1 MQLLKPEW
9 VNHDG
14 DKAIFSVDLHPD
26 GSRFATGGQGQD
38 SSGRVVIWNL
48 KPVVY
53 EKFEEDEKVPRLL
66 CQLDQHLGCVN
77 CVRWS
82 HAGRYL
88 ASAGDDKVII
98 IWQQSRLGGGAVFG
112 SNVVNVESW
121 RSVTTLRGHNGD
133 ILDVAWSP
141 GDVWLASASVDNN
154 VIIWNTAKWPE
165 QVRVLRGHTGLVKGV
180 TWDPVGRYLA
190 SQADDKS
197 LRIWRTADWG
207 TEEKI
212 VEPFTECGGTTTVL
226 RPSWS
231 PDGQYLVSAHA
242 MNNGGP
248 TAQIVERDGW
258 NTDKDFVGHR
268 KPITCVRFNPNILKK
283 TDSKTGKSV
292 QYCCVAI
299 GSRDRSISI
308 WFTSLKRPLVV
319 IHDIFEDS
327 VLDLSWSNCGRC
339 LMAVSKDG
347 TLAFINFSMNEIGHP
362 LSEDETNNLHIKL
375 YGKSAVTSAS
385 SVNPAIIENAE
396 ILRLREEESE
406 RAKAASSREFSQ
418 RPTPATPLR
427 APINKQIETR
437 TADGKRRI
445 TPMFIPPTEGVD
457 SPSKSYEASFSSSQQ
472 EKSKIVV
479 EKVDQIVEPNVSS
492 TRNTF
497 SGSLS
502 GTPSK
507 PPAPL
512 PEEFNGMPAA
522 LPARLER
529 SEKVHETQG
538 SCTPIVSGK
547 RKHDDPQPI
556 VVKRKRGRPAMYDRT
571 PAAPPSRASTPP
583 PVAQGPPSRP
593 QPVVTTVQPVDVIH
607 ILPEASLSKSAR
619 IQIPGEPSGDSPGPL
634 LVVENDHRVGS
645 GSVGVGS
652 SVPNLHRVTREQVN
666 LVSWVLFFTSQVTAA
681 SATAKIATISCRDK
695 TLHIVDIKTGE
706 MMLPPLQLPG
716 RASQLFV
723 EEDIVIVL
731 TTDATLIIWDISKK
745 KRLLSES
752 IRYLVE
758 GRSGG
763 VKSVSLALKG
773 TPVVLLTSG
782 EAFAR
787 CQELEA
793 WLLLGESS
801 SVRRVL
807 QPEYTML
814 PQCYQSNPSLQPL
827 NSLLHQ
833 TAAYSGSSR
842 VSRPLISDDVRQSM
856 TEVYLDRMLT
866 SARYLHSSQDYKF
879 WLKRKVQ
886 FLIKEGQERK
896 LRVIFDDFLGPRH
909 SGHAH
914 TDEAAWSPNIMDMDK
929 KSLLEE
935 FLREILLA
943 ENSLQL
949 QRLYSEYKSQV
960 DGDVVENI

>member
-212 VEPFTECGGTTTVL
+212 VEPFTE
-226 RPSWS
+226 
-231 PDGQYLVSAHA
+231 
-242 MNNGGP
+242 
-248 TAQIVERDGW
+248 
-258 NTDKDFVGHR
+258 
-268 KPITCVRFNPNILKK
+268 
-283 TDSKTGKSV
+283 
-292 QYCCVAI
+292 
-299 GSRDRSISI
+299 
-308 WFTSLKRPLVV
+308 
-319 IHDIFEDS
+319 